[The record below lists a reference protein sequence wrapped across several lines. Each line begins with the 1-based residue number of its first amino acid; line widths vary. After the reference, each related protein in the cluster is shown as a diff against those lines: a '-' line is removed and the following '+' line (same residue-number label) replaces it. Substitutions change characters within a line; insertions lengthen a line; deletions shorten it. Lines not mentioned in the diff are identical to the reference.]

1 MEYSIGKKV
10 SSLLFTGALISIFAM
25 TSCNNSSKGKKED
38 KDTTVQKGDTENLA
52 ARTFKLHRYKLTK
65 SQLDTLLNDN
75 YCKEIKFFFY
85 EINKNEFSL
94 RAVAEDGNENQRG
107 YTVNLS
113 IEPNTDTL
121 FSIDANRN
129 AQYLTRGALK
139 GLWNLN
145 GERGKPTRID
155 PANHSNIILVPL
167 GKLEPKTNSVMF
179 AVFVDGV
186 QILIT
191 AGTTITNPSP
201 PAKPCEEYQGCDL

>member
-1 MEYSIGKKV
+1 MEYSIGKKL

-65 SQLDTLLNDN
+65 NQLDTLLKDN
-75 YCKEIKFFFY
+75 NAKEIRFSFY
-85 EINKNEFSL
+85 QIGKDEYSL
-94 RAVAEDGNENQRG
+94 RAVAEDGNKNERSEQ
-107 YTVNLS
+107 VDLS
-113 IEPNTDTL
+113 VLPNTDTL
-121 FSIDANRN
+121 FSNTANRN
-129 AQYLTRGALK
+129 DQYLTRGALK
-139 GLWNLN
+139 GVWGLTA
-145 GERGKPTRID
+145 ERGRSTRID
-155 PANHSNIILVPL
+155 PSKYSDIILVPL
-167 GKLEPKTNSVMF
+167 GKLEPESQSVRF

-201 PAKPCEEYQGCDL
+201 PAKPCEEYEGCDL